1 MWINICYIWKIILII
16 IYYLSVDRLFNNIIS
31 RFRSVKISVQ
41 FSLFKVKKRI
51 RLERRQFS
59 LVNIQNTHGSCDKLN
74 ATRREGFKACL
85 RAERP
90 KKSTVPEGETSD
102 KYFLQSFVSARDS
115 LTRETSSMH
124 RAFAVNYCAS
134 RVYLGACEEISA
146 IIFLLRSCSTGFFS
160 GWIF

>member
-1 MWINICYIWKIILII
+1 MQ
-16 IYYLSVDRLFNNIIS
+16 YLKNYLNYHPLSFYVHFQTSYLTISFLVFARLK
-31 RFRSVKISVQ
+31 FRQ
-41 FSLFKVKKRI
+41 FPLFKVKKRI

-85 RAERP
+85 RAERS

-102 KYFLQSFVSARDS
+102 KYFPQSFVSARDS

-124 RAFAVNYCAS
+124 RAFTVNYCAS

-146 IIFLLRSCSTGFFS
+146 IIFLLRSYSAGFFS